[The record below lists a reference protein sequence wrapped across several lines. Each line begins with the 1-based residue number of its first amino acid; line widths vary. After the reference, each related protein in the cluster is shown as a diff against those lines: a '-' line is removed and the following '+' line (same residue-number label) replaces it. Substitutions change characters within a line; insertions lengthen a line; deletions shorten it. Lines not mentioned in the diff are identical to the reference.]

1 MMMEEAAAHSTAA
14 AQAETTQWAELT
26 SVLEEMEVRQQ
37 RGNDA
42 EKAESQADGEE
53 SGGSM
58 VGPHQL
64 SSWRRYRTTSS
75 PVGTPFLLVA
85 VPGASSQAHQPA
97 AFLCGTR
104 QCRLHFISK

>member
-1 MMMEEAAAHSTAA
+1 MMMEEAAAHSTA

-53 SGGSM
+53 GGSM

-64 SSWRRYRTTSS
+64 SSWRRYRSTSS
-75 PVGTPFLLVA
+75 PVGTPFL
-85 VPGASSQAHQPA
+85 VPRHTNSPLSCA
-97 AFLCGTR
+97 AR
-104 QCRLHFISK
+104 DKWLHFISK